1 MSFKNVSFQ
10 ALGGTVGNNA
20 VWIAED
26 AQRLE
31 LDLRLESV
39 DLVPLIKRKFPSL
52 GERIDGRINFQ
63 GQFTAA
69 RQDGA
74 RVPSL
79 LSGNGETRVS
89 RGALKDFN
97 LIGLLLSRA
106 GAAGRIGIRFPQA
119 LAYLADQR
127 DTPFETLDAHL
138 ILQDEYVRTD
148 NLLLLTDDYSVSAAG
163 WASLDGTSKWNGLLV
178 LSSRITQELMREN
191 KSLRYLLDRR
201 GQLNIPFRA
210 EGTLT
215 NLKVRP
221 DTRAIGQIIRRGS
234 APRTVEP
241 PPLDKR
247 PEKKEQKEWLPDE
260 LEHLLGR

>member
-1 MSFKNVSFQ
+1 LLN
-10 ALGGTVGNNA
+10 G
-20 VWIAED
+20 
-26 AQRLE
+26 
-31 LDLRLESV
+31 
-39 DLVPLIKRKFPSL
+39 
-52 GERIDGRINFQ
+52 DG
-63 GQFTAA
+63 
-69 RQDGA
+69 D
-74 RVPSL
+74 
-79 LSGNGETRVS
+79 TRVW

-106 GAAGRIGIRFPQA
+106 AAAERIGIRFPQA

-127 DTPFETLDAHL
+127 DTPFETLDAHVV
-138 ILQDEYVRTD
+138 LQDEYLRTD

-163 WASLDGTSKWNGLLV
+163 WVSLDAITKWNGLLV

-221 DTRAIGQIIRRGS
+221 DTRAIGQIIRRGA
-234 APRTVEP
+234 APRPLEQ

-247 PEKKEQKEWLPDE
+247 PEKKEQKEWLPAE
-260 LEHLLGR
+260 LERLLGR